1 MNDEPNKAKAEIR
14 ARMRALLTAMD
25 EKQRHAA
32 SSSACSKLASLE
44 AFDHAGVVMLYMPM
58 ANEIDVTPAA
68 VKCFRLGKTV
78 CVPRVDWH
86 RGEMDPVEVTSL
98 DDHVLDCDE
107 HGVRVPKICRPI
119 LPKLIEL
126 VVVPGLAYDA
136 QGNRLGRGGGY
147 YDRFL
152 GRLRPSAT
160 TVGLIFDQQ
169 IVPKVP
175 TKKHDVAVDIVVTDR
190 RVTMAKSERT
200 KA

>member
-1 MNDEPNKAKAEIR
+1 MKDELNKAKAEIR

-32 SSSACSKLASLE
+32 SASACTKLTSLE
-44 AFDHAGVVMLYMPM
+44 AFEHASVVMLYMPM
-58 ANEIDVTPAA
+58 TNEIDVIPAA

-78 CVPRVDWH
+78 CVPKVDWD
-86 RGEMDPVEVTSL
+86 RGEIDPVEVTSL

-107 HGVRVPKICRPI
+107 HGVRSPKICQPI
-119 LPKLIEL
+119 LPSIIDL

-152 GRLRPSAT
+152 KRLRASAVT
-160 TVGLIFDQQ
+160 AGLVFDQQ
-169 IVPKVP
+169 IVPRIP

-190 RVTMAKSERT
+190 RVSMAKSERT